1 MLNKIISF
9 SLHNRPVI
17 LFFSVL
23 LMIVGIWTACKM
35 EVDVFPDLNAPT
47 VVVMTE
53 AQGMAS
59 EEVERLVTFP
69 IETAVNGATDVR
81 RVRSSSTTGFS
92 VVWVEFDWGTDIYR
106 DRQIVSEKL
115 ATIGDALPQGVGQ
128 PTLGPQSS
136 ILGEVMF
143 IGLTADS
150 TSMGDLRTLADWTV
164 RPQLLAT
171 GGVAQVTVMG
181 GDIMEYQIRIHPE
194 RMRHYGVTLTQ
205 VMDATRNMNRNA
217 SGGVLYERGNEYI
230 VRGVLTT
237 ANTELLGQAVVA
249 TTAKGQPVVLADVA
263 DVEMGVK
270 SPKMGLA
277 SVSGKPAVL
286 LTVTKQPST
295 STLELTGK
303 LDEVVEQMRSA
314 LPKDVKVNTQLYRQQ
329 NFIDSSISNI
339 KKSLV
344 EGGIFVVL
352 VLFIFLMN
360 ARTTVI
366 SLVTIPLSLLIT
378 MLVLHVMGLTINTMS
393 IGGMAIAIGS
403 LVDDA
408 IVDVENVFKR
418 LRQNARLPKEQR
430 QGKLDVIFHASHE
443 VRMPILNSTL
453 IIVVSFVPLFFLS
466 GLEGRMLAP
475 LGVSFI
481 VSLFASTVVA
491 LTLTPVL
498 CSYLLKDGAGS
509 EGSEEGRVKSEEFN
523 SLSLESEEGRVK
535 SEEFN
540 GLSLE
545 NEGGRV
551 KSEEFNGL
559 SLESEEGRGKSE
571 EFNGDSPHGAGSQE
585 PRWVRA
591 MKVRYEQLLMH
602 VLDGPKRVILIATGV
617 LVVLTLVLF
626 FNLGR
631 SFLPP
636 FNEGSFTINVS
647 TLPGVSFEE
656 SDRMGEQAERLLLQV
671 PEVKDVARKT
681 GRAELDEHALGVN
694 TSEMEVPFELKDR
707 SKEEV
712 MADIRSKLRTLPGVN
727 VEIGQPI
734 SHRIDAMLS
743 GTKAGIAIK
752 VFGPDLTTL
761 HSIGLQIQQATRSIN
776 GVTDL
781 NVEQQVER
789 SQLVIRPR
797 RLLLASNGITLPQF
811 AAYVNAALGGEVV
824 SQVQDGGKTFDLT
837 VRMADEDINSID
849 HIRNML
855 IDTADGRQ
863 VCLSDVADIFSS
875 AGPNTISRENAQR
888 KLVVSANAQGR
899 DLRSVVNDMRQSIE
913 TNVKLP
919 DGYRIEYGGQFE
931 SEASASRL
939 LLGLSV
945 VSIVVI
951 LLLLYLQFRSW
962 KQSVVVLLNLPLALI
977 GGVLALVV
985 TGGVVS
991 IPAIIGFISLFGMA
1005 TRGGMLLVDRYNEL
1019 ARHGLSRR
1027 EVVLRGSLDRLLPI
1041 LMTALSSGLA
1051 LIPLALGSSLPGNE
1065 IQSPMAQ
1072 VMLGGLLTS
1081 TLLNLIIVP
1090 LMAPLKVKETGD

>member
-23 LMIVGIWTACKM
+23 LMVVGIWTACKM

-430 QGKLDVIFHASHE
+430 QSKLDVIFHASHE

-498 CSYLLKDGAGS
+498 CSYLLKDGG
-509 EGSEEGRVKSEEFN
+509 ESEEGRVKSEEFNSLSLENEGGRVKSEEFN
-523 SLSLESEEGRVK
+523 SLSLESEEGRV
-535 SEEFN
+535 
-540 GLSLE
+540 
-545 NEGGRV
+545 
-551 KSEEFNGL
+551 
-559 SLESEEGRGKSE
+559 KSE

-591 MKVRYEQLLMH
+591 MKVRYEQLLMR
-602 VLDGPKRVILIATGV
+602 VLDGPKRAILIATGV

-631 SFLPP
+631 SFLPS

-761 HSIGLQIQQATRSIN
+761 HSIGLQIQQATRSID

-789 SQLVIRPR
+789 PQLVIRPR

-919 DGYRIEYGGQFE
+919 DGYRVEYGGQFE

>member
-1 MLNKIISF
+1 MLNKIIAF
-9 SLHNRPVI
+9 SLRNRA
-17 LFFSVL
+17 LVL
-23 LMIVGIWTACKM
+23 LATLILIIGGCWTAKHM

-47 VVVMTE
+47 VVIMTE
-53 AQGMAS
+53 AKGMAA

-430 QGKLDVIFHASHE
+430 QSKLDVIFHASHE

-509 EGSEEGRVKSEEFN
+509 E
-523 SLSLESEEGRVK
+523 
-535 SEEFN
+535 
-540 GLSLE
+540 
-545 NEGGRV
+545 
-551 KSEEFNGL
+551 
-559 SLESEEGRGKSE
+559 EGRGKSE

-591 MKVRYEQLLMH
+591 MKVRYEQLLMR
-602 VLDGPKRVILIATGV
+602 VLDGPKRAILIATGV

-761 HSIGLQIQQATRSIN
+761 HSIGLQIQQATRSID

-789 SQLVIRPR
+789 PQLVIRPR

-919 DGYRIEYGGQFE
+919 DGYRVEYGGQFE

>member
-23 LMIVGIWTACKM
+23 LMVVGIWTACKM

-430 QGKLDVIFHASHE
+430 QSKLDVIFHASHE

-498 CSYLLKDGAGS
+498 CSYLLKDGG
-509 EGSEEGRVKSEEFN
+509 ESEEGRVKSEEFNSLSLENEGGRVKSEEFN
-523 SLSLESEEGRVK
+523 SLSLESEEGRV
-535 SEEFN
+535 
-540 GLSLE
+540 
-545 NEGGRV
+545 
-551 KSEEFNGL
+551 
-559 SLESEEGRGKSE
+559 KSE

-591 MKVRYEQLLMH
+591 MKVRYEQLLMR
-602 VLDGPKRVILIATGV
+602 VLDGPKRAILIATGV

-631 SFLPP
+631 SFLPS

-647 TLPGVSFEE
+647 TLPSVSFEE

-761 HSIGLQIQQATRSIN
+761 HSIGLQIQQATRSID

-789 SQLVIRPR
+789 PQLVIRPR

-919 DGYRIEYGGQFE
+919 DGYRVEYGGQFE

>member
-23 LMIVGIWTACKM
+23 LMVVGIWTACKM

-237 ANTELLGQAVVA
+237 ADTELLGQAVVA

-509 EGSEEGRVKSEEFN
+509 AGSEEGRVKSEEFN
-523 SLSLESEEGRVK
+523 SLSLESEEGRV
-535 SEEFN
+535 
-540 GLSLE
+540 
-545 NEGGRV
+545 
-551 KSEEFNGL
+551 
-559 SLESEEGRGKSE
+559 KSE

-591 MKVRYEQLLMH
+591 MKVRYEQLLMR
-602 VLDGPKRVILIATGV
+602 VLDGPKRAILIATGV

-631 SFLPP
+631 SFLPS

-761 HSIGLQIQQATRSIN
+761 HSIGLQIQQATRSID

-789 SQLVIRPR
+789 PQLVIRPR

-919 DGYRIEYGGQFE
+919 DGYRVEYGGQFE

-962 KQSVVVLLNLPLALI
+962 KQSVVVLLSLPLALI

>member
-23 LMIVGIWTACKM
+23 LMIVGMWTASKM

-115 ATIGDALPQGVGQ
+115 ATIGDALPSGVGQ

-150 TSMGDLRTLADWTV
+150 TSLGDLRTLADWTI
-164 RPQLLAT
+164 RPQLLST

-181 GDIMEYQIRIHPE
+181 GDLMEYQIRLHPE

-230 VRGVLTT
+230 VRGMLSTSST
-237 ANTELLGQAVVA
+237 QQMGQAVVG
-249 TTAKGQPVVLADVA
+249 TTPKGQPIVLSDIADVQ
-263 DVEMGVK
+263 MGPK

-295 STLELTGK
+295 STLELTEK
-303 LDEVVEQMRSA
+303 LDAVVAQMQAS

-378 MLVLHVMGLTINTMS
+378 MLVLHAMGLTINTMS

-418 LRQNARLPKEQR
+418 LRKNALLPKAER
-430 QGKLDVIFHASHE
+430 QSKIDVIFHASHE

-475 LGVSFI
+475 LGISFI
-481 VSLFASTVVA
+481 VSLFASTLVA

-498 CSYLLKDGAGS
+498 CAYLLTDPQQ
-509 EGSEEGRVKSEEFN
+509 EGKHARIE
-523 SLSLESEEGRVK
+523 
-535 SEEFN
+535 
-540 GLSLE
+540 
-545 NEGGRV
+545 
-551 KSEEFNGL
+551 
-559 SLESEEGRGKSE
+559 
-571 EFNGDSPHGAGSQE
+571 E

-591 MKVRYEQLLMH
+591 MKKHYEQLLIK
-602 VLDGPKRVILIATGV
+602 VLDGPKRAILIGTGA
-617 LVVLTLVLF
+617 VVALTLVLF
-626 FNLGR
+626 FSLGR

-656 SDRMGEQAERLLLQV
+656 SDRIGEQAEKLLLQV

-694 TSEMEVPFELKDR
+694 TSEMEVPFALKDR
-707 SKEEV
+707 SKDEV
-712 MADIRSKLRTLPGVN
+712 MADIRAKLRTLPGVN

-761 HSIGLQIQQATRSIN
+761 HSLGMQIQQATHDIE

-789 SQLVIRPR
+789 PQLIIRPR
-797 RLLLASNGITLPQF
+797 RTLLASYGITLPQF
-811 AAYVNAALGGEVV
+811 AECVNVALGGEVV

-849 HIRNML
+849 HIRDML
-855 IDTADGRQ
+855 IDTGDGRQ
-863 VCLSDVADIFSS
+863 VAFSDMADIESS

-899 DLRSVVNDMRQSIE
+899 DMRSVVNDMRQAIE
-913 TNVKLP
+913 TKVKMP
-919 DGYRIEYGGQFE
+919 DGYRVEYGGQFE
-931 SEASASRL
+931 SEAAASRL

-945 VSIVVI
+945 VSVIVI

-977 GGVLALVV
+977 GGVMALVV
-985 TGGVVS
+985 TGGVIS

-1019 ARHGLSRR
+1019 SSRGLSHR
-1027 EVVLRGSLDRLLPI
+1027 EVVVRGSLDRLLPI

-1051 LIPLALGSSLPGNE
+1051 LIPLALGSHLPGNE

-1081 TLLNLIIVP
+1081 TLLNLVIVP
-1090 LMAPLKVKETGD
+1090 LMAPMKVQKENNVTV

>member
-23 LMIVGIWTACKM
+23 LIIVGMWTASKM

-92 VVWVEFDWGTDIYR
+92 VVWVEFEWGTDIYR

-115 ATIGDALPQGVGQ
+115 ATIGDALPSGVGQ

-150 TSMGDLRTLADWTV
+150 TSLGDLRTLADWTI
-164 RPQLLAT
+164 RPQLLST

-181 GDIMEYQIRIHPE
+181 GDLMEYQIRLHPE

-230 VRGVLTT
+230 VRGMLSTSST
-237 ANTELLGQAVVA
+237 QQMGQAVVG
-249 TTAKGQPVVLADVA
+249 TTPKGQPIVLSDIADVQ
-263 DVEMGVK
+263 MGPK

-295 STLELTGK
+295 STLELTKK
-303 LDEVVEQMRSA
+303 LDAVVAQMQAS
-314 LPKDVKVNTQLYRQQ
+314 LPKDIKVNTQLYRQQ

-360 ARTTVI
+360 ARTTII

-378 MLVLHVMGLTINTMS
+378 MLVLHAMGLTINTMS

-418 LRQNARLPKEQR
+418 LRKNALLPKEQR
-430 QGKLDVIFHASHE
+430 QSKIDVIFHASHE

-475 LGVSFI
+475 LGISFI
-481 VSLFASTVVA
+481 VSLFASTLVA

-498 CSYLLKDGAGS
+498 CAYLLTDPQQDGQHA
-509 EGSEEGRVKSEEFN
+509 RT
-523 SLSLESEEGRVK
+523 
-535 SEEFN
+535 
-540 GLSLE
+540 
-545 NEGGRV
+545 
-551 KSEEFNGL
+551 
-559 SLESEEGRGKSE
+559 
-571 EFNGDSPHGAGSQE
+571 DE

-591 MKVRYEQLLMH
+591 MKMRYEQLLIK
-602 VLDGPKRVILIATGV
+602 VLDGPKRAILIGTGA
-617 LVVLTLVLF
+617 VVAITLVLF
-626 FNLGR
+626 FSLGR

-656 SDRMGEQAERLLLQV
+656 SDRIGELAEKLLLQV

-694 TSEMEVPFELKDR
+694 TSEMEVPFALKDR
-707 SKEEV
+707 SKDEV
-712 MADIRSKLRTLPGVN
+712 MADIRAKLRTLPGVN

-752 VFGPDLTTL
+752 IFGPDLTTL
-761 HSIGLQIQQATRSIN
+761 HSLGMQIQQATHNIE

-789 SQLVIRPR
+789 PQLIIRPR
-797 RLLLASNGITLPQF
+797 RTLLASYGITLPQF
-811 AAYVNAALGGEVV
+811 AECVNVALGGEVV

-849 HIRNML
+849 HIRDML
-855 IDTADGRQ
+855 IDTGDGRQ
-863 VCLSDVADIFSS
+863 VAFSDMADIESS

-899 DLRSVVNDMRQSIE
+899 DMRSVVNDMRQAIE
-913 TNVKLP
+913 TKVKMP
-919 DGYRIEYGGQFE
+919 DGYRVEYGGQFE
-931 SEASASRL
+931 SEAAASRL

-945 VSIVVI
+945 VSIIVI

-977 GGVLALVV
+977 GGVMALVV
-985 TGGVVS
+985 TGGVIS

-1019 ARHGLSRR
+1019 SSHGLSHR
-1027 EVVLRGSLDRLLPI
+1027 EVVVRGSLNRLLPI

-1051 LIPLALGSSLPGNE
+1051 LIPLALGSHLPGNE

-1081 TLLNLIIVP
+1081 TLLNLVIVP
-1090 LMAPLKVKETGD
+1090 LMAPMKVQKENNVTV

>member
-23 LMIVGIWTACKM
+23 LMVVGIWTACKM

-181 GDIMEYQIRIHPE
+181 GDIMEYQIRVHPE

-430 QGKLDVIFHASHE
+430 QSKLDVIFHASRE

-498 CSYLLKDGAGS
+498 CSYLLKDGAES
-509 EGSEEGRVKSEEFN
+509 EEGRVKSGESEEGRVKSEEFN
-523 SLSLESEEGRVK
+523 SLSLE
-535 SEEFN
+535 
-540 GLSLE
+540 

-551 KSEEFNGL
+551 KSEEFNG
-559 SLESEEGRGKSE
+559 
-571 EFNGDSPHGAGSQE
+571 DSPHGSGSQE

-591 MKVRYEQLLMH
+591 MKVRYEQLLMR
-602 VLDGPKRVILIATGV
+602 VLDGPKRAILIATGV

-631 SFLPP
+631 SFLPS

-761 HSIGLQIQQATRSIN
+761 HSIGLQIQQATRSID

-789 SQLVIRPR
+789 PQLVIRPR

-919 DGYRIEYGGQFE
+919 DGYRVEYGGQFE

>member
-17 LFFSVL
+17 LFFSLL
-23 LMIVGIWTACKM
+23 LMIVGCWTAWKM

-53 AQGMAS
+53 AKGMAA

-69 IETAVNGATDVR
+69 VETAVNGATDVR

-115 ATIGDALPQGVGQ
+115 ATIGSTLPQGVSQ

-143 IGLTADS
+143 IGLTADT
-150 TSMGDLRTLADWTV
+150 TSLGSLRTLADWTI
-164 RPQLLAT
+164 RPRLLST

-181 GDIMEYQIRIHPE
+181 GDLMEYQVRIHPE
-194 RMRHYGVTLTQ
+194 RMRHYGVSLGD
-205 VMDATRNMNRNA
+205 VLNATRQMNQNA
-217 SGGVLYERGNEYI
+217 SGGVHYESGNEYI
-230 VRGVLTT
+230 VRGVLSTRSAEEMGQALVKTT
-237 ANTELLGQAVVA
+237 ATGM
-249 TTAKGQPVVLADVA
+249 PVVLADVA
-263 DVEMGVK
+263 DVQMGAK
-270 SPKMGLA
+270 SPKMGVA

-286 LTVTKQPST
+286 LTVTKQPNT
-295 STLELTGK
+295 STLDLTEA
-303 LDEVVEQMRSA
+303 LDSAVAGLKGA
-314 LPKDVKVNTQLYRQQ
+314 LPADVKVNTQLYRQQ
-329 NFIDSSISNI
+329 DFIDSSISNI

-360 ARTTVI
+360 GRTTLI
-366 SLVTIPLSLLIT
+366 SLVTIPISLLVT
-378 MLVLHVMGLTINTMS
+378 LLVLKLMGLTVNTMS

-418 LRQNARLPKEQR
+418 LRQNACKPLAERLRKRE
-430 QGKLDVIFHASHE
+430 VIFNASKE

-481 VSLFASTVVA
+481 VSLFASTLVA

-498 CSYLLKDGAGS
+498 CFYLLKDPSKMDAS
-509 EGSEEGRVKSEEFN
+509 AQT
-523 SLSLESEEGRVK
+523 LS
-535 SEEFN
+535 
-540 GLSLE
+540 
-545 NEGGRV
+545 
-551 KSEEFNGL
+551 
-559 SLESEEGRGKSE
+559 
-571 EFNGDSPHGAGSQE
+571 HAE

-591 MKVRYEQLLMH
+591 LKRHYEQALAWAL
-602 VLDGPKRVILIATGV
+602 GKPSRCILGATAV
-617 LVVLTLVLF
+617 LVVLTIGLF
-626 FNLGR
+626 FTLGR

-647 TLPGVSFEE
+647 TLPGVSLDE
-656 SDRMGEQAERLLLQV
+656 SNKIGQRAEKLLLQV
-671 PEVKDVARKT
+671 PEVKAVARKT

-694 TSEMEVPFELKDR
+694 TSEMEVPFVLDKR
-707 SKEEV
+707 SKTEV
-712 MADIRSKLRTLPGVN
+712 MADIRQRLRALPGVN
-727 VEIGQPI
+727 IEIGQPI

-743 GTKAGIAIK
+743 GSKAGIAIK
-752 VFGPDLTTL
+752 VFGADLSQL
-761 HSIGLQIQQATRSIN
+761 HSIGLQIQQATKDIE
-776 GVTDL
+776 GVADL
-781 NVEQQVER
+781 NVEQQIER
-789 SQLVIRPR
+789 PQLVIRPR
-797 RLLLASNGITLPQF
+797 RTLLARYGITLPQF
-811 AAYVNAALGGEVV
+811 AEYVNAAVGGEVL
-824 SQVQDGGKTFDLT
+824 SQVQDGAKTFDLT
-837 VRMADEDINSID
+837 VRVADNDLQSID
-849 HIRNML
+849 HIKSLL
-855 IDTADGRQ
+855 IDTNDGRL
-863 VCLSDVADIFSS
+863 VPLADVAEIVST

-888 KLVVSANAQGR
+888 KLVVSANADGR
-899 DLRSVVNDMRQSIE
+899 DMRSVVNDMRSAIDKE
-913 TNVKLP
+913 VKLP
-919 DGYRIEYGGQFE
+919 EGYHIEYGGQFE
-931 SEASASRL
+931 SEASASRM

-945 VSIVVI
+945 VSVIVI
-951 LLLLYLQFRSW
+951 LLLLFLQFRSW
-962 KQSVVVLLNLPLALI
+962 HQAVIVLLNLPLSLI
-977 GGVLALVV
+977 GGVLALVF

-1019 ARHGLSRR
+1019 AKRGLSRN
-1027 EVVLRGSLDRLLPI
+1027 EVVMRGSLDRLLPI

-1051 LIPLALGSSLPGNE
+1051 LIPLALGSDLPGNE

-1081 TLLNLIIVP
+1081 TLLNLFIVP
-1090 LMAPLKVKETGD
+1090 IMAPIKTAKTKK

>member
-23 LMIVGIWTACKM
+23 LMVVGIWTACKM

-181 GDIMEYQIRIHPE
+181 GDIMEYQIRVHPE

-205 VMDATRNMNRNA
+205 VMDATSNMNRNA

-498 CSYLLKDGAGS
+498 CSYLLKDGG
-509 EGSEEGRVKSEEFN
+509 ESEEGRVKSEEFN
-523 SLSLESEEGRVK
+523 SLSLESEEGRGK

-540 GLSLE
+540 S
-545 NEGGRV
+545 
-551 KSEEFNGL
+551 L

-591 MKVRYEQLLMH
+591 MKVRYEQLLMR
-602 VLDGPKRVILIATGV
+602 VLDGPKRAILIATGV

-631 SFLPP
+631 SFLPS

-761 HSIGLQIQQATRSIN
+761 HSIGLQIQQATRSID

-789 SQLVIRPR
+789 PQLVIRPR

-919 DGYRIEYGGQFE
+919 DGYRVEYGGQFE

>member
-23 LMIVGIWTACKM
+23 LMIVGIWTAYKM

-270 SPKMGLA
+270 SPKRGLA

-509 EGSEEGRVKSEEFN
+509 EEGRVKSG
-523 SLSLESEEGRVK
+523 ESEEGRVK

-540 GLSLE
+540 G
-545 NEGGRV
+545 
-551 KSEEFNGL
+551 
-559 SLESEEGRGKSE
+559 
-571 EFNGDSPHGAGSQE
+571 DSPHGSGSQE

-591 MKVRYEQLLMH
+591 MKVRYEQLLMR
-602 VLDGPKRVILIATGV
+602 VLDGPKRAILIATGV

-761 HSIGLQIQQATRSIN
+761 HSIGLQIQQATHSID

-789 SQLVIRPR
+789 PQLVIRPR

-919 DGYRIEYGGQFE
+919 DGYRVEYGGQFE

>member
-23 LMIVGIWTACKM
+23 LMVVGIWTACKM

-237 ANTELLGQAVVA
+237 ADTELLGQAVVA

-430 QGKLDVIFHASHE
+430 QSKLDVIFHASHE

-498 CSYLLKDGAGS
+498 CSYLLKDGGES
-509 EGSEEGRVKSEEFN
+509 EEGRVKSEEFNGLSLESEEGRVKSEEFN

-540 GLSLE
+540 G
-545 NEGGRV
+545 
-551 KSEEFNGL
+551 
-559 SLESEEGRGKSE
+559 
-571 EFNGDSPHGAGSQE
+571 DSPHGSGSQE

-591 MKVRYEQLLMH
+591 MKVRYEQLLMR
-602 VLDGPKRVILIATGV
+602 VLDGPKRAILIATGV
-617 LVVLTLVLF
+617 LVVITLVLF

-761 HSIGLQIQQATRSIN
+761 HSIGLQIQQATRSID

-789 SQLVIRPR
+789 PQLVIRPR

-919 DGYRIEYGGQFE
+919 DGYRVEYGGQFE

>member
-17 LFFSVL
+17 LFFSLL
-23 LMIVGIWTACKM
+23 LMIVGCWTAWKM

-53 AQGMAS
+53 AKGMAA

-69 IETAVNGATDVR
+69 VETAVNGATDVR

-115 ATIGDALPQGVGQ
+115 ATIGSTLPQGVSQ

-143 IGLTADS
+143 IGLTADT
-150 TSMGDLRTLADWTV
+150 TSLGSLRTLADWTI
-164 RPQLLAT
+164 RPRLLST

-181 GDIMEYQIRIHPE
+181 GDLMEYQVRIHPE
-194 RMRHYGVTLTQ
+194 RMRHYGVSLGD
-205 VMDATRNMNRNA
+205 VLNATRQMNQNA
-217 SGGVLYERGNEYI
+217 SGGVHYESGNEYI
-230 VRGVLTT
+230 VRGVLSTRSAEEMGQALVKTT
-237 ANTELLGQAVVA
+237 ATGM
-249 TTAKGQPVVLADVA
+249 PVVLADVA
-263 DVEMGVK
+263 DVQMGAK
-270 SPKMGLA
+270 SPKMGVA

-286 LTVTKQPST
+286 LTVTKQPNT
-295 STLELTGK
+295 STLDLTEA
-303 LDEVVEQMRSA
+303 LDSVVAGLKGA
-314 LPKDVKVNTQLYRQQ
+314 LPADVKVNTQLYRQQ
-329 NFIDSSISNI
+329 DFIDSSISNI

-360 ARTTVI
+360 GRTTLI
-366 SLVTIPLSLLIT
+366 SLVTIPISLLVT
-378 MLVLHVMGLTINTMS
+378 LLVLKLMGLTVNTMS

-418 LRQNARLPKEQR
+418 LRQNACKPLAERLRKRE
-430 QGKLDVIFHASHE
+430 VIFNASKE

-481 VSLFASTVVA
+481 VSLFASTLVA

-498 CSYLLKDGAGS
+498 CFYLLKDPSKMDAS
-509 EGSEEGRVKSEEFN
+509 AQT
-523 SLSLESEEGRVK
+523 LS
-535 SEEFN
+535 
-540 GLSLE
+540 
-545 NEGGRV
+545 
-551 KSEEFNGL
+551 
-559 SLESEEGRGKSE
+559 
-571 EFNGDSPHGAGSQE
+571 HAE

-591 MKVRYEQLLMH
+591 LKLHYEQALAWAL
-602 VLDGPKRVILIATGV
+602 GKPSRCILGATAV
-617 LVVLTLVLF
+617 LVVLTIGLF
-626 FNLGR
+626 FTLGR
-631 SFLPP
+631 SFLPS

-647 TLPGVSFEE
+647 TLPGVSLDESNKIGQRAEE
-656 SDRMGEQAERLLLQV
+656 LLLQV
-671 PEVKDVARKT
+671 PEVKAVARKT

-694 TSEMEVPFELKDR
+694 TSEMEVPFVLDKR
-707 SKEEV
+707 SKTEV
-712 MADIRSKLRTLPGVN
+712 MADIRQRLRALPGVN
-727 VEIGQPI
+727 IEIGQPI

-743 GTKAGIAIK
+743 GSKAGIAIK
-752 VFGPDLTTL
+752 VFGADLSQL
-761 HSIGLQIQQATRSIN
+761 HSIGLQIQQATKDIE
-776 GVTDL
+776 GVADL
-781 NVEQQVER
+781 NVEQQIER
-789 SQLVIRPR
+789 PQLVIRPR
-797 RLLLASNGITLPQF
+797 RTLLARYGITLPQF
-811 AAYVNAALGGEVV
+811 AEYVNAAVGGEVV
-824 SQVQDGGKTFDLT
+824 SQVQDGAKTFDLT
-837 VRMADEDINSID
+837 VRVADNDLQSID
-849 HIRNML
+849 HIKSLL
-855 IDTADGRQ
+855 IDTNDGRL
-863 VCLSDVADIFSS
+863 VPLADVAEIVST

-888 KLVVSANAQGR
+888 KLVVSANADGR
-899 DLRSVVNDMRQSIE
+899 DMRSVVNDMRSAIDKE
-913 TNVKLP
+913 VKLP
-919 DGYRIEYGGQFE
+919 EGYHIEYGGQFE
-931 SEASASRL
+931 SEASASRM

-945 VSIVVI
+945 VSVIVI
-951 LLLLYLQFRSW
+951 LLLLFLQFRSW
-962 KQSVVVLLNLPLALI
+962 HQAVIVLLNLPLALI
-977 GGVLALVV
+977 GGVLALVF

-1019 ARHGLSRR
+1019 AKRGLSRN
-1027 EVVLRGSLDRLLPI
+1027 EVVMRGSLDRLLPI

-1051 LIPLALGSSLPGNE
+1051 LIPLALGSDLPGNE

-1081 TLLNLIIVP
+1081 TLLNLFIVP
-1090 LMAPLKVKETGD
+1090 IMAPIKTVKTKK

>member
-23 LMIVGIWTACKM
+23 LIIVGMWTASKM

-92 VVWVEFDWGTDIYR
+92 VVWVEFEWGTDIYR

-115 ATIGDALPQGVGQ
+115 ATIGDALPSGVGQ

-150 TSMGDLRTLADWTV
+150 TSLGDLRTLADWTV
-164 RPQLLAT
+164 RPQLLST

-181 GDIMEYQIRIHPE
+181 GDLMEYQIRLHPE

-230 VRGVLTT
+230 VRGMLSTSST
-237 ANTELLGQAVVA
+237 QQMGQAVVG
-249 TTAKGQPVVLADVA
+249 TTPKGQPIVLSDIADVQ
-263 DVEMGVK
+263 MGPK

-295 STLELTGK
+295 STLELTKK
-303 LDEVVEQMRSA
+303 LDAVVAQMQAS
-314 LPKDVKVNTQLYRQQ
+314 LPKDIKVNTQLYRQQ

-360 ARTTVI
+360 ARTTII

-378 MLVLHVMGLTINTMS
+378 MLVLHAMGLTINTMS

-418 LRQNARLPKEQR
+418 LRKNALLPKEQR
-430 QGKLDVIFHASHE
+430 QSKIDVIFHASHE

-475 LGVSFI
+475 LGISFI
-481 VSLFASTVVA
+481 VSLFASTLVA

-498 CSYLLKDGAGS
+498 CAYLLTDPQQDGQHART
-509 EGSEEGRVKSEEFN
+509 E
-523 SLSLESEEGRVK
+523 
-535 SEEFN
+535 
-540 GLSLE
+540 
-545 NEGGRV
+545 
-551 KSEEFNGL
+551 
-559 SLESEEGRGKSE
+559 
-571 EFNGDSPHGAGSQE
+571 E

-591 MKVRYEQLLMH
+591 MKMRYEQLLIK
-602 VLDGPKRVILIATGV
+602 VLNGPKRAILIGTGA
-617 LVVLTLVLF
+617 VVALTLVLF
-626 FNLGR
+626 FSLGR

-656 SDRMGEQAERLLLQV
+656 SDRIGEQAEKLLLQV

-694 TSEMEVPFELKDR
+694 TSEMEVPFALKDR
-707 SKEEV
+707 SKDEV
-712 MADIRSKLRTLPGVN
+712 MADIRAKLRTLPGVN

-761 HSIGLQIQQATRSIN
+761 HSLGMQIQQATHDIE

-781 NVEQQVER
+781 NVEQQIER
-789 SQLVIRPR
+789 PQLIIRPR
-797 RLLLASNGITLPQF
+797 RTLLASYGITLPQF
-811 AAYVNAALGGEVV
+811 AECVNVALGGEVV

-849 HIRNML
+849 HIRDML
-855 IDTADGRQ
+855 IDTGDGRQ
-863 VCLSDVADIFSS
+863 VAFSDMADIESS

-899 DLRSVVNDMRQSIE
+899 DMRSVVNDMRQAIE
-913 TNVKLP
+913 TKVKMP
-919 DGYRIEYGGQFE
+919 DGYRVEYGGQFE
-931 SEASASRL
+931 SEAAASRL

-945 VSIVVI
+945 VSIIVI

-977 GGVLALVV
+977 GGVMALVV
-985 TGGVVS
+985 TGGVIS

-1005 TRGGMLLVDRYNEL
+1005 TRGGMLLVDKYNEL
-1019 ARHGLSRR
+1019 SSHGLSHR
-1027 EVVLRGSLDRLLPI
+1027 EVVVRGSLDRLLPI

-1051 LIPLALGSSLPGNE
+1051 LIPLALGSHLPGNE

-1081 TLLNLIIVP
+1081 TLLNLVIVP
-1090 LMAPLKVKETGD
+1090 LMAPMKVQKENNVTV

>member
-23 LMIVGIWTACKM
+23 LMVVGIWTACKM

-430 QGKLDVIFHASHE
+430 QSKLDVIFHASHE

-498 CSYLLKDGAGS
+498 CSYLLKDGA
-509 EGSEEGRVKSEEFN
+509 ESEEGRVKSEEFN
-523 SLSLESEEGRVK
+523 SLSLESEEGRGK

-540 GLSLE
+540 S
-545 NEGGRV
+545 
-551 KSEEFNGL
+551 L
-559 SLESEEGRGKSE
+559 SLESEGGRGKSE

-591 MKVRYEQLLMH
+591 MKVRYEQLLMR
-602 VLDGPKRVILIATGV
+602 VLDGPKRAILIATGV

-631 SFLPP
+631 SFLPS

-761 HSIGLQIQQATRSIN
+761 HSIGLQIQQATRSID

-789 SQLVIRPR
+789 PQLVIRPR

-919 DGYRIEYGGQFE
+919 DGYRVEYGGQFE

>member
-23 LMIVGIWTACKM
+23 LMVVGIWTACKM

-430 QGKLDVIFHASHE
+430 QSKLDVIFHASHE

-498 CSYLLKDGAGS
+498 CSYLLKDGA
-509 EGSEEGRVKSEEFN
+509 ESEEGRVKSEEFN
-523 SLSLESEEGRVK
+523 SLSLE
-535 SEEFN
+535 
-540 GLSLE
+540 

-551 KSEEFNGL
+551 KSEEFNG
-559 SLESEEGRGKSE
+559 
-571 EFNGDSPHGAGSQE
+571 DSPHGSGSQE

-591 MKVRYEQLLMH
+591 MKVRYEQLLMR
-602 VLDGPKRVILIATGV
+602 VLDGPKRAILIATGV

-631 SFLPP
+631 SFLPS

-761 HSIGLQIQQATRSIN
+761 HSIGLQIQQATRSID

-789 SQLVIRPR
+789 PQLVIRPR

-899 DLRSVVNDMRQSIE
+899 DLRSVVNDLRQSIE

-919 DGYRIEYGGQFE
+919 DGYRVEYGGQFE

>member
-17 LFFSVL
+17 LFFSLL
-23 LMIVGIWTACKM
+23 LMIVGCWTAWKM

-53 AQGMAS
+53 AKGMAA

-69 IETAVNGATDVR
+69 VETAVNGATDVR

-115 ATIGDALPQGVGQ
+115 ATIGSTLPQGVSQ

-143 IGLTADS
+143 IGLTADT
-150 TSMGDLRTLADWTV
+150 TSLGSLRTLADWTI
-164 RPQLLAT
+164 RPRLLST

-181 GDIMEYQIRIHPE
+181 GDLMEYQVRIHPE
-194 RMRHYGVTLTQ
+194 RMRHYGVSLGD
-205 VMDATRNMNRNA
+205 VLNATRQMNQNA
-217 SGGVLYERGNEYI
+217 SGGVHYESGNEYI
-230 VRGVLTT
+230 VRGVLSTRSAEEMGQALVKTT
-237 ANTELLGQAVVA
+237 ATGM
-249 TTAKGQPVVLADVA
+249 PVVLADVA
-263 DVEMGVK
+263 DVQMGAK
-270 SPKMGLA
+270 SPKMGVA

-286 LTVTKQPST
+286 LTVTKQPNT
-295 STLELTGK
+295 STLDLTEA
-303 LDEVVEQMRSA
+303 LDSVVAGLKGA
-314 LPKDVKVNTQLYRQQ
+314 LPADVKVNTQLYRQQ
-329 NFIDSSISNI
+329 DFIDSSISNI

-360 ARTTVI
+360 GRTTLI
-366 SLVTIPLSLLIT
+366 SLVTIPISLLVT
-378 MLVLHVMGLTINTMS
+378 LLVLKLMGLTVNTMS

-418 LRQNARLPKEQR
+418 LRQNARKPLAERLRKRE
-430 QGKLDVIFHASHE
+430 VIFNASKE

-481 VSLFASTVVA
+481 VSLFASTLVA

-498 CSYLLKDGAGS
+498 CFYLLKDPSKMDAS
-509 EGSEEGRVKSEEFN
+509 AQT
-523 SLSLESEEGRVK
+523 LS
-535 SEEFN
+535 
-540 GLSLE
+540 
-545 NEGGRV
+545 
-551 KSEEFNGL
+551 
-559 SLESEEGRGKSE
+559 
-571 EFNGDSPHGAGSQE
+571 HAE

-591 MKVRYEQLLMH
+591 LKRHYEQALAWAL
-602 VLDGPKRVILIATGV
+602 GKPSRCILGATAV
-617 LVVLTLVLF
+617 LVVLTIGLF
-626 FNLGR
+626 FTLGR
-631 SFLPP
+631 SFLPS

-647 TLPGVSFEE
+647 TLPGVSLDESNKIGQRAEE
-656 SDRMGEQAERLLLQV
+656 LLLQV
-671 PEVKDVARKT
+671 PEVKAVARKT

-694 TSEMEVPFELKDR
+694 TSEMEVPFVLDKR
-707 SKEEV
+707 SKTEV
-712 MADIRSKLRTLPGVN
+712 MADIRQRLRALPGVN
-727 VEIGQPI
+727 IEIGQPI

-743 GTKAGIAIK
+743 GSKAGIAIK
-752 VFGPDLTTL
+752 VFGADLSQL
-761 HSIGLQIQQATRSIN
+761 HSIGLQIQQATKDIE
-776 GVTDL
+776 GVADL
-781 NVEQQVER
+781 NVEQQIER
-789 SQLVIRPR
+789 PQLVIRPR
-797 RLLLASNGITLPQF
+797 RTLLARYGITLPQF
-811 AAYVNAALGGEVV
+811 AEYVNAAVGGEVV
-824 SQVQDGGKTFDLT
+824 SQVQDGAKTFDLT
-837 VRMADEDINSID
+837 VRVADNDLQSID
-849 HIRNML
+849 HIKSLL
-855 IDTADGRQ
+855 IDTNDGRL
-863 VCLSDVADIFSS
+863 VPLADVAEIVST

-888 KLVVSANAQGR
+888 KLVVSANADGR
-899 DLRSVVNDMRQSIE
+899 DMRSVVNDMRSAIDKE
-913 TNVKLP
+913 VKLP
-919 DGYRIEYGGQFE
+919 EGYHIEYGGQFE
-931 SEASASRL
+931 SEASASRM

-945 VSIVVI
+945 VSVIVI
-951 LLLLYLQFRSW
+951 LLLLFLQFRSW
-962 KQSVVVLLNLPLALI
+962 HQAVIVLLNLPLALI
-977 GGVLALVV
+977 GGVLALVF

-1019 ARHGLSRR
+1019 AKRGLSRN
-1027 EVVLRGSLDRLLPI
+1027 EVVMRGSLDRLLPI

-1051 LIPLALGSSLPGNE
+1051 LIPLALGSDLPGNE

-1081 TLLNLIIVP
+1081 TLLNLFIVP
-1090 LMAPLKVKETGD
+1090 IMAPIKIVKTKK

>member
-23 LMIVGIWTACKM
+23 LMIVGIWTAYKM

-430 QGKLDVIFHASHE
+430 QSKLDVIFHASHE

-509 EGSEEGRVKSEEFN
+509 E
-523 SLSLESEEGRVK
+523 
-535 SEEFN
+535 
-540 GLSLE
+540 
-545 NEGGRV
+545 
-551 KSEEFNGL
+551 
-559 SLESEEGRGKSE
+559 EGRGKSE

-591 MKVRYEQLLMH
+591 MKVRYEQLLMR
-602 VLDGPKRVILIATGV
+602 VLDGPKRAILIVTGV
-617 LVVLTLVLF
+617 LVALTLVLF

-656 SDRMGEQAERLLLQV
+656 SDRMGEQAECLLLQV

-761 HSIGLQIQQATRSIN
+761 HSIGLQIQQATRSID

-789 SQLVIRPR
+789 PQLVIRPR

-977 GGVLALVV
+977 GGVFALVV

>member
-1 MLNKIISF
+1 M
-9 SLHNRPVI
+9 HNRPVI

-23 LMIVGIWTACKM
+23 LIIVGMWTASKM

-92 VVWVEFDWGTDIYR
+92 VVWVEFEWGTDIYR

-115 ATIGDALPQGVGQ
+115 ATIGDALPSGVGQ

-150 TSMGDLRTLADWTV
+150 TSLGDLRTLADWTV
-164 RPQLLAT
+164 RPQLLST

-181 GDIMEYQIRIHPE
+181 GDLMEYQIRLHPE

-230 VRGVLTT
+230 VRGMLSTSST
-237 ANTELLGQAVVA
+237 QQMGQAVVG
-249 TTAKGQPVVLADVA
+249 TTPKGQPIVLSDIADVQ
-263 DVEMGVK
+263 MGPK

-295 STLELTGK
+295 STLELTEK
-303 LDEVVEQMRSA
+303 LDAVVAQMQAS
-314 LPKDVKVNTQLYRQQ
+314 LPKDIKVNTQLYRQQ

-339 KKSLV
+339 KKSLI

-360 ARTTVI
+360 ARTTII

-378 MLVLHVMGLTINTMS
+378 MLVLHAMGLTINTMS

-418 LRQNARLPKEQR
+418 LRKNALLPKEQR
-430 QGKLDVIFHASHE
+430 QSKIDVIFHASHE

-475 LGVSFI
+475 LGISFI
-481 VSLFASTVVA
+481 VSLFASTLVA

-498 CSYLLKDGAGS
+498 CAYLLTDPQQDGQHART
-509 EGSEEGRVKSEEFN
+509 E
-523 SLSLESEEGRVK
+523 
-535 SEEFN
+535 
-540 GLSLE
+540 
-545 NEGGRV
+545 
-551 KSEEFNGL
+551 
-559 SLESEEGRGKSE
+559 
-571 EFNGDSPHGAGSQE
+571 E
-585 PRWVRA
+585 PRWVQA
-591 MKVRYEQLLMH
+591 MKMRYEQLLIK
-602 VLDGPKRVILIATGV
+602 VLDGPKRAILIGTGA
-617 LVVLTLVLF
+617 VVALTLVLF
-626 FNLGR
+626 FSLGR

-656 SDRMGEQAERLLLQV
+656 SDRIGEQAEKLLLQV

-694 TSEMEVPFELKDR
+694 TSEMEVPFALKDR
-707 SKEEV
+707 SKDEV
-712 MADIRSKLRTLPGVN
+712 MADIRAKLRTLPGVN

-761 HSIGLQIQQATRSIN
+761 HSLGMQIQQATHDIE

-789 SQLVIRPR
+789 PQLIIRPR
-797 RLLLASNGITLPQF
+797 RTLLASYGITLPQF
-811 AAYVNAALGGEVV
+811 AECV
-824 SQVQDGGKTFDLT
+824 
-837 VRMADEDINSID
+837 
-849 HIRNML
+849 
-855 IDTADGRQ
+855 
-863 VCLSDVADIFSS
+863 DVA
-875 AGPNTISRENAQR
+875 
-888 KLVVSANAQGR
+888 
-899 DLRSVVNDMRQSIE
+899 
-913 TNVKLP
+913 
-919 DGYRIEYGGQFE
+919 
-931 SEASASRL
+931 
-939 LLGLSV
+939 
-945 VSIVVI
+945 
-951 LLLLYLQFRSW
+951 
-962 KQSVVVLLNLPLALI
+962 
-977 GGVLALVV
+977 
-985 TGGVVS
+985 
-991 IPAIIGFISLFGMA
+991 
-1005 TRGGMLLVDRYNEL
+1005 
-1019 ARHGLSRR
+1019 
-1027 EVVLRGSLDRLLPI
+1027 
-1041 LMTALSSGLA
+1041 
-1051 LIPLALGSSLPGNE
+1051 
-1065 IQSPMAQ
+1065 
-1072 VMLGGLLTS
+1072 
-1081 TLLNLIIVP
+1081 
-1090 LMAPLKVKETGD
+1090 

>member
-23 LMIVGIWTACKM
+23 LMVVGIWTACKM

-430 QGKLDVIFHASHE
+430 QSKLDVIFHASHE

-498 CSYLLKDGAGS
+498 CSYLLKDGA
-509 EGSEEGRVKSEEFN
+509 
-523 SLSLESEEGRVK
+523 ESEEGRVK
-535 SEEFN
+535 S
-540 GLSLE
+540 G
-545 NEGGRV
+545 
-551 KSEEFNGL
+551 
-559 SLESEEGRGKSE
+559 ESEEGRGKSE
-571 EFNGDSPHGAGSQE
+571 EFNGDSPHGSGSQE

-591 MKVRYEQLLMH
+591 MKVRYEQLLMR
-602 VLDGPKRVILIATGV
+602 VLDGPKRAILIATGV

-631 SFLPP
+631 SFLPS

-761 HSIGLQIQQATRSIN
+761 HSIGLQIQQATRSID

-789 SQLVIRPR
+789 PQLVIRPR

-811 AAYVNAALGGEVV
+811 AAYVNAALGGEVM

-919 DGYRIEYGGQFE
+919 DGYRVEYGGQFE

>member
-1 MLNKIISF
+1 MLYKIISF

-23 LMIVGIWTACKM
+23 LMVVGIWTACKM

-430 QGKLDVIFHASHE
+430 QSKLDVIFHASHE

-498 CSYLLKDGAGS
+498 CSYLLKDGA
-509 EGSEEGRVKSEEFN
+509 ESEEGRVKSEEFN
-523 SLSLESEEGRVK
+523 SLSLE
-535 SEEFN
+535 
-540 GLSLE
+540 

-551 KSEEFNGL
+551 
-559 SLESEEGRGKSE
+559 KSE

-591 MKVRYEQLLMH
+591 MKVRYEQLLMR
-602 VLDGPKRVILIATGV
+602 VLDGPKRAILIATGV

-631 SFLPP
+631 SFLPS

-761 HSIGLQIQQATRSIN
+761 HSIGLQIQQATRSID

-789 SQLVIRPR
+789 PQLVIRPR

-919 DGYRIEYGGQFE
+919 DGYRVEYGGQFE

>member
-23 LMIVGIWTACKM
+23 LMVVGIWTACKM

-430 QGKLDVIFHASHE
+430 QSKLDVIFHASHE

-509 EGSEEGRVKSEEFN
+509 EGSEEGRGKSEEFN
-523 SLSLESEEGRVK
+523 SLSLE
-535 SEEFN
+535 
-540 GLSLE
+540 

-551 KSEEFNGL
+551 
-559 SLESEEGRGKSE
+559 KSE

-591 MKVRYEQLLMH
+591 MKVRYEQLLMR
-602 VLDGPKRVILIATGV
+602 VLDGPKRAILIATGV

-694 TSEMEVPFELKDR
+694 TSEMEVPFELRDR

-761 HSIGLQIQQATRSIN
+761 HSIGLQIQQATHSID

-789 SQLVIRPR
+789 PQLVIRPR

-919 DGYRIEYGGQFE
+919 DGYRVEYGGQFE

-1027 EVVLRGSLDRLLPI
+1027 EVVVRGSLDRLLPI
-1041 LMTALSSGLA
+1041 LMTALSSGLT

>member
-23 LMIVGIWTACKM
+23 LMVVGIWTACKM

-314 LPKDVKVNTQLYRQQ
+314 RPKDVKVNTQLYRQQ

-430 QGKLDVIFHASHE
+430 QSKLDVIFHASHE

-509 EGSEEGRVKSEEFN
+509 EGSEEGR
-523 SLSLESEEGRVK
+523 
-535 SEEFN
+535 
-540 GLSLE
+540 
-545 NEGGRV
+545 
-551 KSEEFNGL
+551 
-559 SLESEEGRGKSE
+559 GKSE
-571 EFNGDSPHGAGSQE
+571 QFNGDSPHGAGSQE
-585 PRWVRA
+585 LRWVRA
-591 MKVRYEQLLMH
+591 MKVRYEQLLMR
-602 VLDGPKRVILIATGV
+602 VLDGPKRAILIATGV

-712 MADIRSKLRTLPGVN
+712 MADIRFKLRTLPGVN

-761 HSIGLQIQQATRSIN
+761 HSIGLQIQQATRSID

-789 SQLVIRPR
+789 PQLVIRPR

-863 VCLSDVADIFSS
+863 VCLSDVADIFSY

-919 DGYRIEYGGQFE
+919 DGYRVEYGGQFE

-1090 LMAPLKVKETGD
+1090 LMAPLRVKETGD